1 MREWRLLFAQHL
13 GLLPHPHATCAHH
26 GPYKI
31 KIGFRLH
38 FLLFLMGSGSHPGA
52 GISSSNPRLQTVGF
66 SNFSLHRSQPSFFNK
81 AQRRAVLKE
90 TTKQMK
96 LSTLLCPK
104 EPACQSGDAR
114 DTGSIAGLGRSPREE
129 NRNPLQYPCLKNP
142 MDTRA
147 WQATVHWVAKSQT

>member
-1 MREWRLLFAQHL
+1 MEAFVCLTL

-31 KIGFRLH
+31 KIGFWLH
-38 FLLFLMGSGSHPGA
+38 FLLFLLGSGSHPGA
-52 GISSSNPRLQTVGF
+52 GISSSNPRLQRVGF
-66 SNFSLHRSQPSFFNK
+66 SNFSLHRSLLSFFNK
-81 AQRRAVLKE
+81 AERRAVLKE

-96 LSTLLCPK
+96 LSTILCPE

-114 DTGSIAGLGRSPREE
+114 DTSLIPGSGRSPREG
-129 NRNPLQYPCLKNP
+129 NGNPLQYSCMKNP

-147 WQATVHWVAKSQT
+147 WWATVHGVTKSQA